1 MSEAK
6 TSLIEGF
13 KAEHAQLGA
22 GLAVLT
28 GTMDRLQQG
37 AGPAAAEMLREAEQ
51 FFRQVLVPH
60 AEWEEITF
68 YPGVGDLVRRHG
80 DVNAT
85 MLIDHREILA
95 RISEFIRLAGEIEA
109 GAADPS
115 LIDRA
120 RILAYQIRAL
130 VEVHCLKEEEVYVS
144 LLRRHL
150 SEAEVVHALA
160 VGDQM
165 GHD

>member
-22 GLAVLT
+22 GLAALT

-37 AGPAAAEMLREAEQ
+37 AGPAAAELRKTEQ

-68 YPGVGDLVRRHG
+68 YPGIGDLVRRHG

-109 GAADPS
+109 GDADPS

>member
-13 KAEHAQLGA
+13 TTEHTQLGA
-22 GLAVLT
+22 GLAALT
-28 GTMDRLQQG
+28 GTMDRLQRG
-37 AGPAAAEMLREAEQ
+37 TDPAALEGLRETET

-85 MLIDHREILA
+85 MLIDHREILT
-95 RISEFIRLAGEIEA
+95 RISEFVRLAGEIEA
-109 GAADPS
+109 GDTDPS
-115 LIDRA
+115 LVDRA

-144 LLRRHL
+144 LLRRYL
-150 SEAEVVHALA
+150 SEAEVVHALG

>member
-1 MSEAK
+1 MTETK
-6 TSLIEGF
+6 TALIEGF

-22 GLAVLT
+22 GLAALT
-28 GTMDRLQQG
+28 GAMDRLQRG
-37 AGPAAAEMLREAEQ
+37 GDTAGVPQLRETEA

-85 MLIDHREILA
+85 MLIDHREILK
-95 RISEFIRLAGEIEA
+95 RISEFVRLAGEIET
-109 GAADPS
+109 GNIDPA
-115 LIDRA
+115 LVDRA

-144 LLRRHL
+144 LLRRYL
-150 SEAEVVHALA
+150 SDAEVVHALA

>member
-1 MSEAK
+1 MGEAK

-13 KAEHAQLGA
+13 KAEHAELGA
-22 GLAVLT
+22 GMAALT

-37 AGPAAAEMLREAEQ
+37 TGPAAAQMLRETEQ

-60 AEWEEITF
+60 AEWEEMTF

-95 RISEFIRLAGEIEA
+95 RISEFVRLAGEIES

-115 LIDRA
+115 LVDRA

>member
-1 MSEAK
+1 MGQTK
-6 TSLIEGF
+6 TALIEGF
-13 KAEHAQLGA
+13 KAEHTQLGA
-22 GLAVLT
+22 GLSALTAVL
-28 GTMDRLQQG
+28 DRLQQG
-37 AGPAAAEMLREAEQ
+37 AGASSLGSLRESER
-51 FFRQVLVPH
+51 FFRQVLIPH
-60 AEWEEITF
+60 AEWEELTF

-85 MLIDHREILA
+85 MLIDHREILS
-95 RISEFIRLAGEIEA
+95 RITEFIALAGKIEA
-109 GAADPS
+109 GEQDPE

-130 VEVHCLKEEEVYVS
+130 VEVHCLKEEEVYVA
-144 LLRRHL
+144 LLHRHL
-150 SEAEVVHALA
+150 TDGEVVHALA

>member
-1 MSEAK
+1 MTEAK
-6 TSLIEGF
+6 TALIEAF
-13 KAEHAQLGA
+13 KAEHAQLAA
-22 GLAVLT
+22 GLAALT
-28 GTMDRLQQG
+28 GAMDRLQRSG
-37 AGPAAAEMLREAEQ
+37 DAEGVARLRQTET

-85 MLIDHREILA
+85 MLIDHREILN
-95 RISEFIRLAGEIEA
+95 RISEFVRLKGEIEA
-109 GAADPS
+109 GNVDAA
-115 LIDRA
+115 LVDRA

-150 SEAEVVHALA
+150 SDAEVVHALA